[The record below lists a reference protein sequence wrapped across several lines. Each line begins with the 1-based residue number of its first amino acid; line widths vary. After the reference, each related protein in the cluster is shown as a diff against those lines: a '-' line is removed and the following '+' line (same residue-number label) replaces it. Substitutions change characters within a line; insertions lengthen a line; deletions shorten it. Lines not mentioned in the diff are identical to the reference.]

1 MSWKSFVSAGLLC
14 VLASPAFAVPSLSVD
29 ITGDDTVALDPVTSN
44 WIWRVKIGPTNP
56 IPTGSS
62 PLASE
67 LGFRETSAAELLS
80 ATNLSTTFPAQGDDF
95 DTANPGQTIFGW
107 ETLTDVDPG
116 AGVNMRAVG
125 LQTNTGTDE
134 VYAALG
140 SQVYNTTGLK
150 DYINISVGRPVCAI
164 VGCDASTRTT
174 TLAWGGRYNPDGSLA
189 ATGMVGR
196 GRIAELNPAGPPTSL
211 NYQDASYAGSATRT
225 ATAGDTNLTGGVGLA
240 DFNNVLFG
248 LGTGTTW
255 QAGNFDNVATTGLT
269 DFNIVRANLGQ
280 PSGGG
285 GAGGGSAVPEPATV
299 ALLGLGVV
307 GVLGLASRRRK

>member
-1 MSWKSFVSAGLLC
+1 
-14 VLASPAFAVPSLSVD
+14 
-29 ITGDDTVALDPVTSN
+29 
-44 WIWRVKIGPTNP
+44 
-56 IPTGSS
+56 
-62 PLASE
+62 
-67 LGFRETSAAELLS
+67 
-80 ATNLSTTFPAQGDDF
+80 
-95 DTANPGQTIFGW
+95 
-107 ETLTDVDPG
+107 
-116 AGVNMRAVG
+116 
-125 LQTNTGTDE
+125 
-134 VYAALG
+134 
-140 SQVYNTTGLK
+140 
-150 DYINISVGRPVCAI
+150 
-164 VGCDASTRTT
+164 
-174 TLAWGGRYNPDGSLA
+174 
-189 ATGMVGR
+189 MVGR

-269 DFNIVRANLGQ
+269 DFNIVLFNLGQ